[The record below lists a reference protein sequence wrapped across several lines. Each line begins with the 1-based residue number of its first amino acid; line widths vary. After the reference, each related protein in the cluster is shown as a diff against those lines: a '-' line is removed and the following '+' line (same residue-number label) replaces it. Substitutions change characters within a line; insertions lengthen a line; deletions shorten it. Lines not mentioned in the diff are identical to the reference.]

1 MVSIKKNNLTDLI
14 DNIDNSLHN
23 YNIKHNKEQS
33 GNDIQIE
40 ENYLKKN

>member
-23 YNIKHNKEQS
+23 YNIKYNKTQS
-33 GNDIQIE
+33 GN
-40 ENYLKKN
+40 YM